1 MAVRQCSFSSIC
13 LLPLLH
19 QAEELQRARE
29 EELIAEQ
36 KRRTEEIESEA
47 AADAEAR
54 AQRQKEREEQLA
66 KILEVSSVGMSGDV
80 KL

>member
-1 MAVRQCSFSSIC
+1 M
-13 LLPLLH
+13 
-19 QAEELQRARE
+19 
-29 EELIAEQ
+29 IAEQ

-54 AQRQKEREEQLA
+54 ALRQKEREEQLA